1 MVVVVV
7 GSGWLSSIDNKVT
20 FPWEAAWGSR
30 GRPPSRAAGPPPL
43 REETTEGHQPA
54 GGEGGERRRS
64 GNKVKP
70 GGSWSRRKEEASL
83 EVLSTGSK
91 ECEKADGSGRR
102 RHTSQFS
109 NIRMDGLF
117 CLSSWQ
123 AANALTA
130 SYPELTGKSRFVLV
144 TFRSCEGTVQIC
156 CPDVCGWG
164 QISR

>member
-1 MVVVVV
+1 MVVDEVVLVDVEVVVMVVAV

-54 GGEGGERRRS
+54 GGRGRRSRS

-70 GGSWSRRKEEASL
+70 GGGWSRRKEEASL

-91 ECEKADGSGRR
+91 ECEKVDGSERR

-109 NIRMDGLF
+109 NIRTDGQTL
-117 CLSSWQ
+117 LSEQ
-123 AANALTA
+123 LAG
-130 SYPELTGKSRFVLV
+130 GK
-144 TFRSCEGTVQIC
+144 RSGCF
-156 CPDVCGWG
+156 
-164 QISR
+164 